1 MPSRL
6 SARLGRGGL
15 QSRQA
20 LGLLLT
26 QLGQRCHGMSPGLP
40 FGALIII
47 GPNDEASKQSVEQP
61 QQR

>member
-1 MPSRL
+1 
-6 SARLGRGGL
+6 
-15 QSRQA
+15 
-20 LGLLLT
+20 
-26 QLGQRCHGMSPGLP
+26 LP